1 MREVPHD
8 GHLPLL
14 STRLFTTAAWAAWN
28 FHIMLKHF
36 HLSLYLL
43 LLLLAGGLTAC
54 TNEGND
60 DCGAEQGMPIEFSAA
75 AEESWQTRVSGTTF
89 SSGDKFGIFAFYG
102 SSTEPNF
109 MNNQKVEYDG
119 TTWTYS
125 PIKYWPTS
133 NYAELTFYAYY
144 PYKAS
149 TTLTTEKKLTF
160 TMPDDA
166 DTDFLVARNTQSRGA
181 ITLNFKH
188 LLGKVVFKIKRENA
202 VSSFN
207 ITDITGF
214 SVTANTTLTYD
225 FANSSSTPSTPSPEN
240 PPPTY
245 TLQPTFT
252 SSLTV
257 GETESE
263 VATGYFVPGE
273 LTGGTLILT
282 REGGSTPMAITIPA
296 KTVEAGKT
304 LTYHITV
311 TPSSSGS
318 SAGRRGNIATE
329 YGVRV
334 ETTAE

>member
-36 HLSLYLL
+36 HLSLSLL

-54 TNEGND
+54 MNEGND

-75 AEESWQTRVSGTTF
+75 AEEGWQTRVSGTTF

-119 TTWTYS
+119 TAWTYS

-133 NYAELTFYAYY
+133 NHATLTFYAYY
-144 PYKAS
+144 PYNSSEA
-149 TTLTTEKKLTF
+149 LVDKKLTF
-160 TMPDDA
+160 TMPA
-166 DTDFLVARNTQSRGA
+166 NAATDFLVARKTQERGA
-181 ITLNFKH
+181 ITLDFKH
-188 LLGKVVFKIKRENA
+188 LLGKVVFKIKRANA

-207 ITDITGF
+207 IIGITEF
-214 SVTANTTLTYD
+214 SVTANRTLTYD
-225 FANSSSTPSTPSPEN
+225 FDNSSSTSNPSPEN
-240 PPPTY
+240 PSPHTY

-252 SSLTV
+252 SPLTV

-282 REGGSTPMAITIPA
+282 REGGSTPMAITIPVQ
-296 KTVEAGKT
+296 TVEAGKT

-318 SAGRRGNIATE
+318 SAGRRGNIAAE

>member
-36 HLSLYLL
+36 HLSLSLL

-60 DCGAEQGMPIEFSAA
+60 DCGAEQGKPIEFSAA
-75 AEESWQTRVSGTTF
+75 AEEGWQTRVSGTTF

-102 SSTEPNF
+102 GGTEPNF

-119 TTWTYS
+119 TAWTYS

-133 NYAELTFYAYY
+133 NSATLTFYAYY

-166 DTDFLVARNTQSRGA
+166 DTDFLVASNTQERGA

-188 LLGKVVFKIKRENA
+188 LLGKVVFKIKRDAA

-207 ITDITGF
+207 ITGITGF
-214 SVTANTTLTYD
+214 SVTANRTLTYD
-225 FANSSSTPSTPSPEN
+225 FANLTSTSESSPEN
-240 PPPTY
+240 PSSY
-245 TLQPTFT
+245 NYALKPTFT
-252 SSLTV
+252 SPLTV

-263 VATGYFVPGE
+263 VATGYFVPGT
-273 LTGGTLILT
+273 LTGGTLTLS
-282 REGGSTPMAITIPA
+282 RDGGATPMAIAIPER
-296 KTVEAGKT
+296 TVVAGQT
-304 LTYHITV
+304 LTYKISV
-311 TPSSSGS
+311 TPPTTPSG
-318 SAGRRGNIATE
+318 GRRGNTAAE
-329 YGVRV
+329 YGVMV
-334 ETTAE
+334 ESTVE

>member
-1 MREVPHD
+1 MMGTSRYFLHDYSPLWRTPH
-8 GHLPLL
+8 GI
-14 STRLFTTAAWAAWN
+14 

-36 HLSLYLL
+36 HLSLSLL

-75 AEESWQTRVSGTTF
+75 AEEGWQTRVSGTTF

-109 MNNQKVEYDG
+109 MYNQQVTYNG
-119 TTWTYS
+119 TAWTYS

-133 NYAELTFYAYY
+133 NNATLTFYAYY

-149 TTLTTEKKLTF
+149 TDLEDGTKLTF
-160 TMPDDA
+160 TMLDNA
-166 DTDFLVARNTQSRGA
+166 ATDFLVASKTPARGA
-181 ITLNFKH
+181 ITLDFKH

-207 ITDITGF
+207 ITGITEF
-214 SVTANTTLTYD
+214 RVTANTTLTYD
-225 FANSSSTPSTPSPEN
+225 FANSSSTSNPSPEN
-240 PPPTY
+240 PSLHTY

-252 SSLTV
+252 SPLTV

-282 REGGSTPMAITIPA
+282 REGGSTPMEITIPVQ
-296 KTVEAGKT
+296 TVEAGKT
-304 LTYHITV
+304 LTYNITV
-311 TPSSSGS
+311 TSSSSGS
-318 SAGRRGNIATE
+318 SAGRRGNIAAE

-334 ETTAE
+334 ETTVE

>member
-36 HLSLYLL
+36 HLSLSLL

-54 TNEGND
+54 MNEGND

-75 AEESWQTRVSGTTF
+75 AEEGWQTRVSGTTF

-119 TTWTYS
+119 TAWTYS

-133 NYAELTFYAYY
+133 NNAPLTFYAYY
-144 PYKAS
+144 PYNPSAA
-149 TTLTTEKKLTF
+149 LTTEKKLTF

-166 DTDFLVARNTQSRGA
+166 DTDFLVARNTQERGA

-188 LLGKVVFKIKRENA
+188 LLGKVVFKIKRDAA

-207 ITDITGF
+207 ITGITGF
-214 SVTANTTLTYD
+214 SVTANRTLTYD
-225 FANSSSTPSTPSPEN
+225 FANLTSTSESSPEN
-240 PPPTY
+240 PSSY
-245 TLQPTFT
+245 NYALKPTFT
-252 SSLTV
+252 SPLTV

-263 VATGYFVPGE
+263 VATGYFVPGT
-273 LTGGTLILT
+273 LTGGTLTLS
-282 REGGSTPMAITIPA
+282 RDGGATPMAIAIPER
-296 KTVEAGKT
+296 TVVAGQT
-304 LTYHITV
+304 LTYKISV
-311 TPSSSGS
+311 TPPTTPSG
-318 SAGRRGNIATE
+318 GRRGNTAAE
-329 YGVRV
+329 YGVMV
-334 ETTAE
+334 ESTVE

>member
-1 MREVPHD
+1 M
-8 GHLPLL
+8 
-14 STRLFTTAAWAAWN
+14 
-28 FHIMLKHF
+28 
-36 HLSLYLL
+36 
-43 LLLLAGGLTAC
+43 
-54 TNEGND
+54 NEGND
-60 DCGAEQGMPIEFSAA
+60 DCGAEQGKPIEFSAA

-109 MNNQKVEYDG
+109 MKNQKVEYDG
-119 TTWTYS
+119 TAWTYS

-133 NYAELTFYAYY
+133 NSATLTFYAYY

-166 DTDFLVARNTQSRGA
+166 DTDFLVARNTQTRGA

-188 LLGKVVFKIKRENA
+188 LLGKVVFKIKRDPA

-207 ITDITGF
+207 ITGITGF
-214 SVTANTTLTYD
+214 SVTANRTLTYD
-225 FANSSSTPSTPSPEN
+225 FANSSSTPSNPSPEN

-252 SSLTV
+252 SPLTV

-263 VATGYFVPGE
+263 VATGYFVPGT
-273 LTGGTLILT
+273 LTDGTLILT
-282 REGGSTPMAITIPA
+282 RDGGSTPMAIAIPER
-296 KTVEAGKT
+296 TVVAGQT
-304 LTYHITV
+304 LTYKISV
-311 TPSSSGS
+311 TPPTTPSG
-318 SAGRRGNIATE
+318 GRRGNTAAE
-329 YGVRV
+329 YGVMV
-334 ETTAE
+334 EPTVE